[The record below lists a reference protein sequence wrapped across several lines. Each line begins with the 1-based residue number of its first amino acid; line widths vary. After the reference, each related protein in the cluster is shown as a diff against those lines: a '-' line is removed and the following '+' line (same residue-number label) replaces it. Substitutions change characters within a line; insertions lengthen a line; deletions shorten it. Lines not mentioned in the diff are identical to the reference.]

1 MALLYHLRG
10 TIEISEIPE
19 AYVIETVYTD
29 IVDSVLWQLA
39 GPAHI
44 VKISL
49 IGGGTQ

>member
-10 TIEISEIPE
+10 TIEIPE
-19 AYVIETVYTD
+19 AYVIETVYTN

-49 IGGGTQ
+49 IGSGTQ